1 MTLQRKFSLLLVVVA
16 ASVLVIAGTSLWSVY
31 LYQREV
37 ANSLAS
43 IQSVL
48 SGLQQVRQSAAQAGV
63 ALGVGDRELALA
75 RIDAQ
80 LSVINEQLNR
90 LENDE
95 SYLVLAG
102 ISTTK
107 AIRDAATRLGEAE
120 RAWADTG
127 DPEARVRAI
136 EAVGAISALVERV
149 HERAIEDMGLATG
162 HALELRGK
170 ILFSLVVAVV
180 SVVLVG
186 GLGALLVRRWILRP
200 VGRLR
205 EAASL
210 FSTGN
215 LAHRIP
221 VEGKDELAQLS
232 GEVNAMAETIAA
244 MQDERIERERLAAVG
259 EMVRRVA
266 HNIRNPLAG
275 IRSLAELTR
284 SDLDDASPLAEN
296 QDRIVRTIDRFEGWV
311 QMLLTATRPLQVSP
325 AETQVRPWI
334 QGIIDSHRPSAERGG
349 VRLELFDAGAPDVAT
364 FDARLLEQAVAAMI
378 DNAIGVTGRGK
389 SVQVEVG
396 SGGESW
402 TIEIRDEGPGVPD
415 DIRTKIFTPY
425 FTTRRDG
432 TGLGLA
438 MAKQVVEPH
447 DGRIEIE
454 SGEDGAV
461 FRVVIPLARAPSGRK
476 ATEDLP
482 AQA

>member
-1 MTLQRKFSLLLVVVA
+1 
-16 ASVLVIAGTSLWSVY
+16 
-31 LYQREV
+31 
-37 ANSLAS
+37 
-43 IQSVL
+43 
-48 SGLQQVRQSAAQAGV
+48 
-63 ALGVGDRELALA
+63 
-75 RIDAQ
+75 
-80 LSVINEQLNR
+80 
-90 LENDE
+90 
-95 SYLVLAG
+95 
-102 ISTTK
+102 
-107 AIRDAATRLGEAE
+107 
-120 RAWADTG
+120 
-127 DPEARVRAI
+127 
-136 EAVGAISALVERV
+136 
-149 HERAIEDMGLATG
+149 
-162 HALELRGK
+162 
-170 ILFSLVVAVV
+170 
-180 SVVLVG
+180 
-186 GLGALLVRRWILRP
+186 
-200 VGRLR
+200 
-205 EAASL
+205 
-210 FSTGN
+210 
-215 LAHRIP
+215 
-221 VEGKDELAQLS
+221 
-232 GEVNAMAETIAA
+232 MAETIAA

-402 TIEIRDEGPGVPD
+402 TIEIRDEGPGVPA
-415 DIRTKIFTPY
+415 DIRAKIFTPY

-438 MAKQVVEPH
+438 MAKQVVEQH